1 MADKYHIGKN
11 GLHSRCKAKVRAGGG
26 AVSECPGVDGS
37 TGGHMTVASIASSGG
52 GKIYRW
58 DGVNV
63 ISKVDEKTGTYTVS
77 REDGSRTRHYYADTG
92 ELLSW
97 RDQRSGKQRR
107 VINRQA
113 ANSGPS
119 AEMVEINSKTPE
131 MLRNWF
137 KDFKRIHGV
146 EITEY
151 NKKDV
156 EETWQRAHFA
166 AKDNIQKSG
175 NDAFDNS
182 VYAALLKS
190 SMLNLQVFKMDP
202 EKAVD
207 RAVDGM
213 LYKMKWGKYKKVYKQ
228 GR

>member
-11 GLHSRCKAKVRAGGG
+11 GLHSRCKAKVRPGGG
-26 AVSECPGVDGS
+26 AVSDCPGVDGS
-37 TGGHMTVASIASSGG
+37 TGGHMTVAAIAYDGG

-58 DGVNV
+58 DGVNIV
-63 ISKVDEKTGTYTVS
+63 SKVDPETGIYTVS

-92 ELLSW
+92 ELVSW
-97 RDQRSGKQRR
+97 RDQRSGKQRK
-107 VINRQA
+107 VIHRRS

-137 KDFKRIHGV
+137 NDFKRMHGV

-166 AKDNIQKSG
+166 AEDNIKKNVDEASYG
-175 NDAFDNS
+175 NFYGAI
-182 VYAALLKS
+182 LKS
-190 SMLNLQVFKMDP
+190 SMLNLQVFKMNP

-207 RAVDGM
+207 RAVDNM
-213 LYKMKWGKYKKVYKQ
+213 LFERKWGKYTKVYKQ